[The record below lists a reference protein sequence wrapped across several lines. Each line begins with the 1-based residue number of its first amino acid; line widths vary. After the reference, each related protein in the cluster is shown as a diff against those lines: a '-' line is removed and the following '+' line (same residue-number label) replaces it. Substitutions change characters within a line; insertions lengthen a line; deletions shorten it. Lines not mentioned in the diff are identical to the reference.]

1 MATTMRNMN
10 KNQTAYTITIGEMIG
25 EFEKAKTRQAK
36 KAVLEKHKDTVVLQH
51 LLRGTFDPKVQ
62 WTITEEPDYAKDV
75 ETPEGAEPNTLYMEI
90 PNCSI
95 FVKGHPASVK
105 LKPQRMKELLIQILE
120 SLGASEAA
128 LYMQMLKK
136 KSKVKGLTSKLVL
149 EVFPNMYKE
158 GA

>member
-1 MATTMRNMN
+1 MAITTRNIN
-10 KNQTAYTITIGEMIG
+10 FQSPGYTITVGETVD
-25 EFEKAKTRQAK
+25 EFEKAKTRKSK
-36 KAVLEKHKDTVVLQH
+36 KEILEKFQDIEVFRH

-62 WTITEEPDYAKDV
+62 WTITEKPDYTPQNV
-75 ETPEGAEPNTLYMEI
+75 PEGEAPNTLYQEI
-90 PNCSI
+90 PKCSI
-95 FVKGHPASVK
+95 FVKGHLASAK
-105 LKPQRMKELLIQILE
+105 LKPERAKQLLIQIME
-120 SLGASEAA
+120 SLHPAEAE

>member
-1 MATTMRNMN
+1 MVITTKNINM
-10 KNQTAYTITIGEMIG
+10 QAPTYTITVGEIIG

-36 KAVLEKHKDTVVLQH
+36 KEALEKYKDIEALRY
-51 LLRGTFDPKVQ
+51 LLCGTFDPKVQ
-62 WTITEEPDYAKDV
+62 WTITEQPDYVKDV
-75 ETPEGAEPNTLYMEI
+75 ETPAGEEPNTLYVEI
-90 PNCSI
+90 LNCSI
-95 FVKGHPASVK
+95 FVKGHPASAK
-105 LKPQRMKELLIQILE
+105 LKPQRAKELLIQILE

-158 GA
+158 GE

>member
-1 MATTMRNMN
+1 MALNINT
-10 KNQTAYTITIGEMIG
+10 QSPAYTITIGEMIG

-36 KAVLEKHKDTVVLQH
+36 KAILENHKGVPALQH
-51 LLRGTFDPKVQ
+51 LLRGIFDPKVQ
-62 WTITEEPDYAKDV
+62 WTITEEPDYIKDV
-75 ETPEGAEPNTLYMEI
+75 ETPAGEEPNTLYVEM

-105 LKPQRMKELLIQILE
+105 LKPKRTKELLIQILE

-149 EVFPNMYKE
+149 EVWPNMYKE
-158 GA
+158 

>member
-1 MATTMRNMN
+1 MAITTKNINM
-10 KNQTAYTITIGEMIG
+10 QTPAYTITVGEIIS
-25 EFEKAKTRQAK
+25 EFEKAKTRKDK
-36 KAVLEKHKDTVVLQH
+36 KEVLEKHKDIEALRY
-51 LLRGTFDPKVQ
+51 LLCGIFDPKVQ

-75 ETPEGAEPNTLYMEI
+75 ETPEGEEPNTLYMEI

-95 FVKGHPASVK
+95 FVKGHPSSAK
-105 LKPQRMKELLIQILE
+105 LKPQRTKELLIQVLE
-120 SLGASEAA
+120 SLGATEAS

-158 GA
+158 GV

>member
-1 MATTMRNMN
+1 MITT
-10 KNQTAYTITIGEMIG
+10 KNLNLQSPAYTITIGEIIDK
-25 EFEKAKTRQAK
+25 FIKAKTRKDK
-36 KAVLEKHKDTVVLQH
+36 KEVLVEHKDNGVLRH

-62 WTITEEPDYAKDV
+62 WAITEQPDYIKDI
-75 ETPEGAEPNTLYMEI
+75 EMPEGAEPNTLYQEM

-95 FVKGHPASVK
+95 FVKGHPASAR

-120 SLGASEAA
+120 SLSESEAA

-136 KSKVKGLTSKLVL
+136 NSKVKGLTSKLVL
-149 EVFPNMYKE
+149 EVFPNMYK

>member
-1 MATTMRNMN
+1 MVITAKNINM
-10 KNQTAYTITIGEMIG
+10 QIPAYTITVGEIIS

-36 KAVLEKHKDTVVLQH
+36 KTVLEKHKDIPVLQH

-62 WTITEEPDYAKDV
+62 WTIIEEPDYAKDV
-75 ETPEGAEPNTLYMEI
+75 LTPEGAEANNLYIEI
-90 PNCSI
+90 PKCSI
-95 FVKGHPASVK
+95 FVKDHPASAK
-105 LKPQRMKELLIQILE
+105 LKPQRMKELLVQIME
-120 SLGASEAA
+120 SLHPTEAA

-149 EVFPNMYKE
+149 EVFPNLYK